1 MHSYRRDIFNMK
13 KKITGALFTLAA
25 LGCIPLEA
33 YAVPTLQLDIAG
45 GGYDNGTETIVT
57 SSDTFTLY
65 ALIKPDSKNTLG
77 DTYYI
82 SAAISPQ
89 ISSSASLGSFV
100 FNGTT
105 IDVTSG
111 MEYGVPPLEAILAA
125 DPGDLPTHGIFPT
138 YFKEFEFQFNSVN
151 RIASYNSQDRA
162 ISGTALNTAYA
173 SNGGMYF
180 ASFDVDTSL
189 LSSGYEI
196 HFDLYNSS
204 VKRGDVDVTKF
215 APFSHDAETTSTSV
229 PEPGTLLLMGTGL
242 TGLYFSRRL
251 KRK

>member
-1 MHSYRRDIFNMK
+1 MK
-13 KKITGALFTLAA
+13 RKITGALFTLAV
-25 LGCIPLEA
+25 LGCVPLEA
-33 YAVPTLQLDIAG
+33 YALPTLQLDIAG
-45 GGYDNGTETIVT
+45 GGYDNSTQTIVT

-82 SAAISPQ
+82 SAALTPQ
-89 ISSSASLGSFV
+89 VNAPASLGSFV
-100 FNGTT
+100 FNNGTP
-105 IDVTSG
+105 INVTSG
-111 MEYGVPPLEAILAA
+111 MSYGVPPLEAILSA
-125 DPGDLPTHGIFPT
+125 DPGDLPTHSIFPT
-138 YFKEFEFQFNSVN
+138 YFKEFSFQFNSAN

-162 ISGTALNTAYA
+162 ISGNAINTAYA

-180 ASFDVDTSL
+180 AAVNVDVSSL
-189 LSSGYEI
+189 SPGYEL

-204 VKRGDVDVTKF
+204 IKNGDVDVTKS
-215 APFSHDAETTSTSV
+215 APFSHDAETIPSQSV

-251 KRK
+251 RRK